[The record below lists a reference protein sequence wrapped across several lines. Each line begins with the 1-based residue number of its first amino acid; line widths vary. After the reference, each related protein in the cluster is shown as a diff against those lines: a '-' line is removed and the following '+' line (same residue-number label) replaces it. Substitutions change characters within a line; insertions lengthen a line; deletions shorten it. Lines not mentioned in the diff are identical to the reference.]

1 MRTSNEK
8 KQEKLSLEEQ
18 AKLYLK
24 LAKEGRLP
32 LDINDIRASYHR
44 TSGKQKKD

>member
-24 LAKEGRLP
+24 LAKDLYTLMKP
-32 LDINDIRASYHR
+32 L
-44 TSGKQKKD
+44 